1 MNPRP
6 TQEWYNKTYK
16 EDFWE
21 LKKRGRNNR
30 EMIKSQLTKQTLW
43 ARKIS
48 DYLKSLGFQEKKA
61 PNLLEI
67 GCSYKNCK

>member
-1 MNPRP
+1 
-6 TQEWYNKTYK
+6 
-16 EDFWE
+16 
-21 LKKRGRNNR
+21 
-30 EMIKSQLTKQTLW
+30 MIKSQLTKQTLW